1 MKKISSL
8 LLIALLTCFSA
19 LSMADKMPEQAKV
32 MDVASQTVDINQAS
46 LDDLISLKG
55 VGKKRA
61 QAIISYREMNGKFA
75 SVDDLLKVKGIGAKV
90 LADNIQRLK
99 I

>member
-8 LLIALLTCFSA
+8 LLIALFTCFSA
-19 LSMADKMPEQAKV
+19 VSIAQQMPEQAKAV
-32 MDVASQTVDINQAS
+32 EVASQTIDLNQAS
-46 LDDLISLKG
+46 LDDLLSLKG

-61 QAIISYREMNGKFA
+61 QAIISYRKMNGKFA

>member
-1 MKKISSL
+1 MKNISSL

-19 LSMADKMPEQAKV
+19 VSIAKQMPEQAKA
-32 MDVASQTVDINQAS
+32 MDVASQAVDINQAS

-61 QAIISYREMNGKFA
+61 QAIISYRETNGKFA

>member
-1 MKKISSL
+1 
-8 LLIALLTCFSA
+8 
-19 LSMADKMPEQAKV
+19 MPEQAKA
-32 MDVASQTVDINQAS
+32 MDVASQAVDINQAS

-61 QAIISYREMNGKFA
+61 QAIISYRETNGKFA